1 MAASVTLIYNGT
13 IVAKKNNKRIM
24 RAANG
29 RPWIASS
36 QEAKAQEQV
45 MAYEFKK
52 QVTEQGW
59 QADDK
64 AAYKVEIYITEP
76 DKRRRD
82 LDNQA
87 TAILDALVLAG
98 VLPDDDN
105 KHVQVLHVELRDYDK
120 YDPHAYILID
130 KIINEVR

>member
-1 MAASVTLIYNGT
+1 MLKLWYRDV

-24 RAANG
+24 RAPNG

-36 QEAKAQEQV
+36 QEAKMQEQV
-45 MAYEFKK
+45 MAYEFAK
-52 QVTEQGW
+52 QAKEQGW
-59 QADDK
+59 QANDK
-64 AAYKVEIYITEP
+64 AAYYVEIYITEP

-87 TAILDALVLAG
+87 TAVLDALVQAG

-105 KHVQVLHVELRDYDK
+105 KHVQSLHVELRGYDK
-120 YDPHAYILID
+120 YDPNAR
-130 KIINEVR
+130 IIVYCKEEG